1 MFLKLQRW
9 KGRLGWV
16 GEEARESAALAL
28 GLSSGPPRAG
38 ACPVGAQEVGEKW
51 RPRVLHSC
59 FCQSTLL
66 GVYFFFFTL
75 LFLISAFPVLFGNT
89 RLFLFTSFPQTSSLP
104 FFSVPLSSK
113 VNVCVSSY
121 PDLTQVTRVYR
132 LSAILDHP
140 TFPGAQGGHTTRF

>member
-1 MFLKLQRW
+1 MFLKLQCW

-16 GEEARESAALAL
+16 GEEAREPATLAL
-28 GLSSGPPRAG
+28 GLSSGPPGAG

-59 FCQSTLL
+59 FCQRTLL
-66 GVYFFFFTL
+66 GVYFFCFTL
-75 LFLISAFPVLFGNT
+75 LFLISAFPVLFGNM

-121 PDLTQVTRVYR
+121 TDLSDQSV
-132 LSAILDHP
+132 P
-140 TFPGAQGGHTTRF
+140 P